1 MCLQVRKPLKMPVR
15 ICRYLKAPVS
25 KQSMWFFSGVVPLSL
40 RGSWDVLPQAGGRVS
55 PAAAPGKAAGRVS
68 AGLESSA
75 GVQHR
80 GGKADEEGWPTHV
93 ISLQALEMPL
103 QPGYT
108 VLHWLHSVA
117 GSWLIFRA
125 AGTQKSPWCAAL
137 AELEW
142 QCT

>member
-1 MCLQVRKPLKMPVR
+1 M
-15 ICRYLKAPVS
+15 
-25 KQSMWFFSGVVPLSL
+25 
-40 RGSWDVLPQAGGRVS
+40 LPQAGGRVS
-55 PAAAPGKAAGRVS
+55 PVAAPGKAAGPVS
-68 AGLESSA
+68 AGLGSSA

-80 GGKADEEGWPTHV
+80 GGKGDEKGQPTHV
-93 ISLQALEMPL
+93 ISLQTLEMPL
-103 QPGYT
+103 QPSYS

-125 AGTQKSPWCAAL
+125 AGTQKSFGCTAQ